1 MTYQGTVIS
10 ISNHKGGVGKTTSV
24 VNIGAGLATLNKKTL
39 VIDLDPQANLS
50 QCLGINDESVK
61 NIYGALRGDYNLP
74 IYNITTNLDLVP
86 SHLDLASIEIELSTK
101 IARETVLKKLI
112 EPVISKYDYIIID
125 CPPSLGLITIN
136 AFVASQKIYIPLQAQ
151 FLALHGLNKL
161 TDIVKLVQES
171 LNPILKIEGV
181 FITHYDNRKILNR
194 DIVDSVKNY
203 FSGKVFKSMI
213 RDNVSLAEAPV
224 QGIDIFRYNPTSNG
238 AKDYQ
243 SLVLEI
249 INQ

>member
-1 MTYQGTVIS
+1 MNYQGVVIS

-24 VNIGAGLATLNKKTL
+24 VNIGSGLANINKRTL

-50 QCLGINDESVK
+50 QCLGINDESLQ

-86 SHLDLASIEIELSTK
+86 SHLDLASIEIELSTR

-112 EPVISKYDYIIID
+112 EPVISNYDYIIID
-125 CPPSLGLITIN
+125 CPPSLGLLTIN

-171 LNPILKIEGV
+171 LNPTLKIEGV

-224 QGIDIFRYNPTSNG
+224 QGLDIFRYNSTSNG

>member
-24 VNIGAGLATLNKKTL
+24 VNIGAGLANLNKKTL

-50 QCLGINDESVK
+50 QCLGINDESAK

-136 AFVASQKIYIPLQAQ
+136 AFVASKKIYIPLQAQ

-224 QGIDIFRYNPTSNG
+224 QGIDIFRYNPVSNG
-238 AKDYQ
+238 AKDYE